1 MAITDTGYVSPRVSY
16 TAAPGQT
23 TFAIPFQ
30 FFEEEE
36 LIVNVN
42 DVRVTSGFTT
52 TGSGDPEGGSL
63 VFDAGL
69 TGGDA
74 VEILRDI
81 VPMRISQFPLSGPFD
96 IAMLNLELDRII
108 LMTQELVTLDT
119 LVRDEFDVLIAE
131 IDTFRDDTAEALA
144 AVPLVLDAR
153 DETLL
158 ARDAA
163 QLAESNAT
171 GSAGAALTSATN
183 ANQAKI
189 DAEAARDSAS
199 GHRLNAQNAQT
210 AAEAARDV
218 TLGARDTTVAARDV
232 TTDARDTAVAA
243 EAKAEAWASEAEDTP
258 VETSPDKFSGFHWA
272 KKSEGFRDEALVFR
286 NQAET
291 FRDEAQAAAEGFPS
305 GGIVM
310 WSGSAATIPSGWFLC
325 DGTNGTP
332 DLRDRFIVGAGD
344 TYDPG
349 DTGGAAEV
357 TLTEAQM
364 PAHSHTGSAESAGN
378 HVHSSVGRRS
388 TSSFDAG
395 TRDNR
400 AMNGYLNTEAAGAH
414 SHTLTLNNTGGDAA
428 HENRPPYYAL
438 CFIMKG

>member
-30 FFEEEE
+30 FFEQEE

-63 VFDAGL
+63 VFDEGL
-69 TGGDA
+69 AGGDV

-131 IDTFRDDTAEALA
+131 IDTFREDTAEALA

-153 DETLL
+153 DATLL

-163 QLAESNAT
+163 QLSESNAA
-171 GSAGAALTSATN
+171 GSAGAASTSATN

-189 DAEAARDSAS
+189 DAETARDSAS

-210 AAEAARDV
+210 AAETARD
-218 TLGARDTTVAARDV
+218 L
-232 TTDARDTAVAA
+232 
-243 EAKAEAWASEAEDTP
+243 
-258 VETSPDKFSGFHWA
+258 
-272 KKSEGFRDEALVFR
+272 
-286 NQAET
+286 
-291 FRDEAQAAAEGFPS
+291 AQAAFADFEKRSLGAFATDPATDNAGNPLEVGTVYWNTGANEFRVWDGAAWRS
-305 GGIVM
+305 AVFVAGSLDDLSDVDLTTALPTAGDGLSYDGENWVPGPAGGGM
-310 WSGSAATIPSGWFLC
+310 FKGN
-325 DGTNGTP
+325 NGTVGSRSG
-332 DLRDRFIVGAGD
+332 DLFRINAKTLTEDTTIAG
-344 TYDPG
+344 TENASV
-349 DTGGAAEV
+349 TGPLTIADGV
-357 TLTEAQM
+357 TLTVA
-364 PAHSHTGSAESAGN
+364 PG
-378 HVHSSVGRRS
+378 
-388 TSSFDAG
+388 G
-395 TRDNR
+395 TLRI
-400 AMNGYLNTEAAGAH
+400 L
-414 SHTLTLNNTGGDAA
+414 
-428 HENRPPYYAL
+428 
-438 CFIMKG
+438 